1 MFLKSAKTKIT
12 ISELSVYFSCARKL
26 YYSCRGHNPVYPST
40 ISYMKHLILKEMAM
54 SYPSILKCSSSKD
67 DVSFVDLESLL
78 TQVIDN
84 INLIYPDEMG
94 KVTAEIVDGASQ
106 TIRTHFSEIQQN
118 LSAQAK
124 DPELSALAEN
134 LSDSDEEPFLHS
146 EKLNVTGIPYRLI
159 EIEGSFVPVIIKTG
173 KAPENGVWT
182 NDRLHLTSFAMLAED
197 MHDGTIKS
205 GFVLYARSGLY
216 RNVNIHANDRRQ
228 VLKAIGRVRKIKEG
242 SMPDKKE
249 SSLCDDC
256 SYSEMC
262 NVKSSL
268 ASKFF

>member
-1 MFLKSAKTKIT
+1 MSFPYILKS
-12 ISELSVYFSCARKL
+12 
-26 YYSCRGHNPVYPST
+26 H
-40 ISYMKHLILKEMAM
+40 
-54 SYPSILKCSSSKD
+54 SSKD
-67 DVSFVDLESLL
+67 DVPSKKLESLF
-78 TQVIDN
+78 TQVIDD
-84 INLIYPDEMG
+84 INLIYPDEIG
-94 KVTAEIVDGASQ
+94 QVTTEIVDGASENIM
-106 TIRTHFSEIQQN
+106 TYFGEIQQN

-124 DPELSALAEN
+124 DPELYLLAEK
-134 LSDSDEEPFLHS
+134 LSESDEEPFLHS
-146 EKLNVTGIPYRLI
+146 EKLNITGIPYRLL

-173 KAPENGVWT
+173 KVPENGVWM

-197 MHDGTIKS
+197 MHGSIIKS

-249 SSLCDDC
+249 SSLCADC
-256 SYSEMC
+256 SYAEMC
-262 NVKSSL
+262 NVRSSL

>member
-12 ISELSVYFSCARKL
+12 VSELSVYFSCARKL
-26 YYSCRGHNPVYPST
+26 YYSCRGHNPIYSSST
-40 ISYMKHLILKEMAM
+40 SYIKHLILKEMAM
-54 SYPSILKCSSSKD
+54 SYPYILNGSSSKD
-67 DVSFVDLESLL
+67 DVPFEDLESLL
-78 TQVIDN
+78 TQVIED
-84 INLIYPDEMG
+84 INLIYPDEVG
-94 KVTAEIVDGASQ
+94 QVRAELVDEASQ
-106 TIRTHFSEIQQN
+106 IIMTYFGQIQQK

-124 DPELSALAEN
+124 DPELSVLAEK
-134 LSDSDEEPFLHS
+134 LSNSDEEPFLHS
-146 EKLNVTGIPYRLI
+146 EKLNVTGIPYRLL
-159 EIEGSFVPVIIKTG
+159 EIEDSFVPVIIKTG
-173 KAPENGVWT
+173 KAPENGVWM

-197 MHDGTIKS
+197 MYNSIIKS

-249 SSLCDDC
+249 SPLCADC

-262 NVKSSL
+262 NVKPSL